1 MPEVSSAL
9 SPTTGGKVR
18 VEHAVWTAERGWTQ
32 RSEARAA
39 NATWVLYFAAP
50 GLMDDPARL
59 AELRARYPSARITGC
74 TTGGEIVDDETLD
87 QSLVVAAVELE
98 RTRIRASEELEV
110 SLETSFAVGQR
121 LGTSLAAED
130 LQALFV
136 LSDGTRTNGS
146 DLVRGLRSAVA
157 PGVVLTGGL
166 AGDGPRFGMTQVG
179 LDSAPTSARA
189 VAVGLYGRHLRVGH
203 GSVGG
208 WRRFGPERLITRAEG
223 NVLYELDGK
232 SALDLYKQYLGEEA
246 AGLPGTAL
254 LYPLAIRRKDSPAT
268 ELVRTIVDV
277 DHASKGLVF
286 AGDMPEGSVAQLM
299 RGMFDE
305 LVTGASEA
313 AANAGTGQLAILVSC
328 IGRKLLMGQR
338 ISDEVEA
345 VGDVLG
351 AGCARIGYYSY
362 GEISPHQV
370 SGVAD
375 LHNQTMTI
383 TTFAEDLRTADDAEW
398 SA

>member
-1 MPEVSSAL
+1 M
-9 SPTTGGKVR
+9 R
-18 VEHAVWTAERGWTQ
+18 VEHVVWTAERGWTH
-32 RSEARAA
+32 RSASRAPA
-39 NATWVLYFAAP
+39 ASWVLYFAAP
-50 GLMDDPARL
+50 GLMDDPCRL
-59 AELRARYPSARITGC
+59 DDLRARYPRACIVGC
-74 TTGGEIVDDETLD
+74 STGGEIVDDETLD
-87 QSLVVAAVELE
+87 QSIVVAAVELE
-98 RTRIRASEELEV
+98 HTRVRACEELEV
-110 SLETSFAVGQR
+110 SLETSLAAGQR
-121 LGTSLAAED
+121 LGLALAAAD
-130 LQALFV
+130 LRALFV

-146 DLVRGLRSAVA
+146 DLVRGLRSALP
-157 PGVVLTGGL
+157 PGVVVTGGL
-166 AGDGPRFGMTQVG
+166 AGDGARFGTTQVG

-189 VAVGLYGRHLRVGH
+189 VAVGLYGDRLRVGH

-223 NVLYELDGK
+223 NILYELDGK
-232 SALDLYKQYLGEEA
+232 SALDLYKQYLGEES

-254 LYPLAIRRKDSPAT
+254 LYPLAIRREDSPAT

-277 DHASKGLVF
+277 DHATKGLVF
-286 AGDMPEGSVAQLM
+286 AGDMPEGAVAQLM

-313 AANAGTGQLAILVSC
+313 ATSAGPGQLAILVSC

-345 VGDVLG
+345 VGEVLG
-351 AGCARIGYYSY
+351 AGCARVGYYGY
-362 GEISPHQV
+362 GEISPHRV

-383 TTFAEDLRTADDAEW
+383 TTFSEDALPGERTEW